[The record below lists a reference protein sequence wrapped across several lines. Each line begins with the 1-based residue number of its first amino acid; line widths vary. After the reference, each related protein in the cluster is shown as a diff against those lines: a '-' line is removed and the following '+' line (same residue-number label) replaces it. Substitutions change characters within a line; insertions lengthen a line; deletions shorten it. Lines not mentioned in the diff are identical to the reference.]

1 MTQQSHFGYKTKGN
15 KNQDFTEIFTPI
27 FIVLLWIIAK
37 IWEQPMC
44 LSMDEGIKK
53 TWYINTHTHTHTHA
67 LQSCLTLCD
76 PTDCSLPGSSVLG
89 ILQTRILEWVA
100 VPSAPGFSWPRY
112 WTHLLCLLHWQA
124 GSLPLAPPRKPAC
137 VCTHTVCVY

>member
-53 TWYINTHTHTHTHA
+53 TWYINTHTHMHFSRVWLSAT
-67 LQSCLTLCD
+67 
-76 PTDCSLPGSSVLG
+76 
-89 ILQTRILEWVA
+89 LQTVVRQ
-100 VPSAPGFSWPRY
+100 APLSLGFSRQEY
-112 WTHLLCLLHWQA
+112 WSGLSCPPPWDFPDPGIEPT
-124 GSLPLAPPRKPAC
+124 SLMSLALTGRFF
-137 VCTHTVCVY
+137 TTSTT